1 MVIGDRLRS
10 MRQQQKLSQGDVE
23 AQTGVPEY
31 YISSVEEGKTIPDIE
46 TLEKLACALEIPL
59 SSFFY
64 DAQTIP
70 CLPNLSGRLTADDIA
85 GVRSSERPRKK
96 HAEASWK
103 SDNEPDGG
111 SARR

>member
-1 MVIGDRLRS
+1 

-31 YISSVEEGKTIPDIE
+31 YISSVEDGKTIPDIE
-46 TLEKLACALEIPL
+46 TLEKLARALEIPL

-85 GVRSSERPRKK
+85 GVRSFRATAKKTCRSELEER
-96 HAEASWK
+96 
-103 SDNEPDGG
+103 
-111 SARR
+111 